1 GEHADFLSWLGK
13 WSTADKQ
20 PVCWSVTQRWRTV
33 ALGMPR
39 LCSAQRLAGAM
50 VEEIFSVNLV

>member
-1 GEHADFLSWLGK
+1 A
-13 WSTADKQ
+13 
-20 PVCWSVTQRWRTV
+20 R
-33 ALGMPR
+33 GMPR

>member
-1 GEHADFLSWLGK
+1 
-13 WSTADKQ
+13 
-20 PVCWSVTQRWRTV
+20 
-33 ALGMPR
+33 MPR